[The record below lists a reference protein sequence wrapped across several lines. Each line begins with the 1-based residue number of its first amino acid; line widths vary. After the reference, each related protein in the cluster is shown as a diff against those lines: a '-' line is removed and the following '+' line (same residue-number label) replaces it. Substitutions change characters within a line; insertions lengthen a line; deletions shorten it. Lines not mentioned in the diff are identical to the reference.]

1 MDLIKVIEDLI
12 CFKTITGNSD
22 EIDKCLEYINSKAL
36 NFGAYSE
43 IVRFEDASPVI
54 LASNTQEKNFDVLVL
69 GHIDVV
75 PATDDMFVPV
85 IKDGKM
91 FGRGTLD
98 MKSFAA
104 VALNSLEYVIKNNLN
119 LKFGFVLST
128 DEETGSK
135 STKAFL
141 EKYSDISAKIVLD
154 NDVGGD
160 ISKIVA
166 RCKNPVFVKI
176 ISKGKAAHGSTPW
189 DGLDANEN
197 LFKVWQNIRKIYP
210 YFSMI
215 EEKPSNTWTDTVH
228 FAKIKGGEVSNVIA
242 ENAQALLDFR
252 LIETSSLNDLCSNLD
267 KCMEEGVTY
276 EIVSSSTCVVM
287 DENNKYIQCYKQL
300 AQDILNLPIEFE
312 YIGGATDSREFAVRG
327 SIVIMHSGTG
337 EGMHGKEEYVD
348 IKSVE
353 QIADTQIKF
362 LQKLAFLNK

>member
-12 CFKTITGNSD
+12 CFKTVTGNSD

-160 ISKIVA
+160 I
-166 RCKNPVFVKI
+166 
-176 ISKGKAAHGSTPW
+176 
-189 DGLDANEN
+189 
-197 LFKVWQNIRKIYP
+197 
-210 YFSMI
+210 
-215 EEKPSNTWTDTVH
+215 
-228 FAKIKGGEVSNVIA
+228 
-242 ENAQALLDFR
+242 
-252 LIETSSLNDLCSNLD
+252 
-267 KCMEEGVTY
+267 
-276 EIVSSSTCVVM
+276 
-287 DENNKYIQCYKQL
+287 
-300 AQDILNLPIEFE
+300 
-312 YIGGATDSREFAVRG
+312 
-327 SIVIMHSGTG
+327 
-337 EGMHGKEEYVD
+337 
-348 IKSVE
+348 
-353 QIADTQIKF
+353 
-362 LQKLAFLNK
+362 